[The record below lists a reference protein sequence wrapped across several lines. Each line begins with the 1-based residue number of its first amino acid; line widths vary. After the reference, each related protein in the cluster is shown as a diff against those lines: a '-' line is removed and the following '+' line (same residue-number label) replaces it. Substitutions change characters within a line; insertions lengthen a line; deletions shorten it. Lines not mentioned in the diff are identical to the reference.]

1 MSREGASPLVAGSDS
16 PSPLKLTF
24 PCGNNLELSQSQV
37 EKFKT
42 IHLLTED
49 TEDDSVPITAIN
61 FENTK
66 ELLHFEETGDLI
78 TTDPDKII
86 KLALAADYYNY
97 QDGLDYTC
105 QEIARYLAGKPVSF
119 INKFLNKDDT

>member
-1 MSREGASPLVAGSDS
+1 ML
-16 PSPLKLTF
+16 LTF
-24 PCGNNLELSQSQV
+24 PCGNCLELSQSQV

-42 IHLLTED
+42 IQLVTED
-49 TEDDSVPITAIN
+49 TEDDSVPITSVN

-66 ELLHFEETGDLI
+66 ELLHFEQTGDLI

-119 INKFLNKDDT
+119 IKNFLNKDDS

>member
-1 MSREGASPLVAGSDS
+1 MSREGAKPLVASSDS
-16 PSPLKLTF
+16 TSPLKLTF
-24 PCGNNLELSQSQV
+24 PCGNNLELSQSQI

-42 IHLLTED
+42 IQLLTED
-49 TEDDSVPITAIN
+49 TEGDNVPITAIN

-66 ELLHFEETGDLI
+66 ELLHFEENGDLT

-86 KLALAADYYNY
+86 QLALAADYYNY

-105 QEIARYLAGKPVSF
+105 QQIAHYLAGKPASF
-119 INKFLNKDDT
+119 IKKFLNKDDT

>member
-1 MSREGASPLVAGSDS
+1 MSVAGSDS
-16 PSPLKLTF
+16 TSPLNLTV
-24 PCGNNLELSQSQV
+24 PCGNCLELSQSQV

-42 IHLLTED
+42 IQLVTED
-49 TEDDSVPITAIN
+49 TEDDSVPITSVN

-97 QDGLDYTC
+97 QDGLDYAC
-105 QEIARYLAGKPVSF
+105 QQIARYLVGKPVSF
-119 INKFLNKDDT
+119 IRTFLYKDDS

>member
-1 MSREGASPLVAGSDS
+1 MQ
-16 PSPLKLTF
+16 LTF
-24 PCGNNLELSQSQV
+24 PCGNCLELSQSQV

-42 IHLLTED
+42 IQLVTED
-49 TEDDSVPITAIN
+49 TEDDSVSITAVN

-66 ELLHFEETGDLI
+66 ELLHFEQNGDLT
-78 TTDPDKII
+78 TTDPDNII

-105 QEIARYLAGKPVSF
+105 KEIARYLVGKPVSF
-119 INKFLNKDDT
+119 IKTFLNKDYI